1 MTDTYSL
8 SELVAEEI
16 RAVLGRRRMS
26 GRQLANALGV
36 SQTWMSTR
44 LSGATPIDLNDL
56 DRIARVLG
64 LDVAALL
71 PSSRPTE
78 GRTVVVAGE
87 GRRQTTVPKPEGHG
101 QHHPFG
107 QPHHAVPKPST
118 RRPVRLVPAH
128 A

>member
-1 MTDTYSL
+1 MTDTFSL
-8 SELVAEEI
+8 SEQVAEEI

-56 DRIARVLG
+56 DRIARVFG

-71 PSSRPTE
+71 PARLPE

-87 GRRQTTVPKPEGHG
+87 AGRQTTVAKPALAK
-101 QHHPFG
+101 QPHPFG
-107 QPHHAVPKPST
+107 QPHHSVPKQST
-118 RRPVRLVPAH
+118 RRPVRLLPAH
-128 A
+128 S